1 MELALVVFSFS
12 EPSVCDV
19 VVLYDCL
26 HSTPESIDDG
36 CIVGNMIDYF
46 FPSPRTTR
54 SKFLDPDL
62 ADHSVQ
68 VVQLS
73 PNGGVEFCCKI
84 GFCGDLAQIILQRRR
99 QIRRQEQWCMRLCHC
114 FDFAEI
120 KARFV
125 IDGNEC
131 DGLSAVLYKDVVS
144 SVLCE
149 AICVVDENI

>member
-1 MELALVVFSFS
+1 MPLSIIEALRNHIFLVVFFVELALVVFSFS

-36 CIVGNMIDYF
+36 CKVGNIIDYF
-46 FPSPRTTR
+46 FPSPRISPRITR

-99 QIRRQEQWCMRLCHC
+99 
-114 FDFAEI
+114 
-120 KARFV
+120 
-125 IDGNEC
+125 
-131 DGLSAVLYKDVVS
+131 
-144 SVLCE
+144 
-149 AICVVDENI
+149 